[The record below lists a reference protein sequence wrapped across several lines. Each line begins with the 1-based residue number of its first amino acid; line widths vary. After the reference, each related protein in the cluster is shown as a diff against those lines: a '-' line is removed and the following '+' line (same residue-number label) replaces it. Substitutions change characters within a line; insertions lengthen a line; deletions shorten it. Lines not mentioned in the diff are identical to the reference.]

1 MVLTALM
8 VPVLFPE
15 QRQPM
20 HRESCK
26 IVTRTIKKMLY
37 LSKNED
43 CAGTDKVP
51 GQEKE
56 ENSAGNKWRLPPID
70 KKTASFATSIS

>member
-1 MVLTALM
+1 
-8 VPVLFPE
+8 
-15 QRQPM
+15 M
-20 HRESCK
+20 HREKAAKLSQEQS
-26 IVTRTIKKMLY
+26 KKMLF

-70 KKTASFATSIS
+70 KKTASFTTSIS

>member
-1 MVLTALM
+1 M
-8 VPVLFPE
+8 LF
-15 QRQPM
+15 
-20 HRESCK
+20 
-26 IVTRTIKKMLY
+26 